1 MKQPWRLLLLPGD
14 GIGPEVV
21 EAARPLMERAS
32 WAILSRTGRGLHI
45 EEALIGGAAWAET
58 GSPLPEHTLARARE
72 SDAVLLG
79 AVGGPRFDQLPPE
92 NRPEAG
98 LLALRRALQV
108 FANLRPAWELP
119 GDVSPLRKERRSG
132 FDVLLVRELTGGLYY
147 GEPRWKGRDP
157 SGGRGAV
164 DTMTYQ
170 EAEIR
175 RVARV
180 AFMAARGR
188 RRRVTSVDK
197 ANVLACSRLWREIV
211 DEVAVEFPD
220 VELQHQLV
228 DSAAMRLVLD
238 PGAYD
243 VILTENMFGDILSDL
258 IGGVA
263 GELGALPSASLGDGR
278 PGLFEPVHGSAPD
291 LVGRDRATPAGV
303 ILSFGLVCR
312 YVFGLAD
319 IDRAIREATRA
330 VMAEEPGLGT
340 RRFGEAV
347 ADRFRLY
354 GQGALT

>member
-58 GSPLPEHTLARARE
+58 GSPLPEHTLARARDA
-72 SDAVLLG
+72 DAVLLG
-79 AVGGPRFDQLPPE
+79 AVGGPRFDHLPPE
-92 NRPEAG
+92 SRPEAG

-132 FDVLLVRELTGGLYY
+132 FDMLLVRELTGGLYY
-147 GEPRWKGRDP
+147 GEPRWKGRDS

-164 DTMTYQ
+164 DTMTYK

-188 RRRVTSVDK
+188 RHRVTSVDK

-211 DEVAVEFPD
+211 DEVAEEFPD

-258 IGGVA
+258 IGG
-263 GELGALPSASLGDGR
+263 
-278 PGLFEPVHGSAPD
+278 
-291 LVGRDRATPAGV
+291 
-303 ILSFGLVCR
+303 
-312 YVFGLAD
+312 
-319 IDRAIREATRA
+319 
-330 VMAEEPGLGT
+330 
-340 RRFGEAV
+340 
-347 ADRFRLY
+347 
-354 GQGALT
+354 